1 MDVSD
6 FQNLGEKS
14 KSECESCLWKDVRA
28 KRRRHRFAGGH
39 HRGGRVDGTGQ
50 EFSGWDLRSDGRA
63 RARRR
68 RRPLVRDRH
77 HLCSGPRLV
86 LRAEEVL
93 VLVEARARLG
103 QERLQRR
110 ER

>member
-1 MDVSD
+1 M
-6 FQNLGEKS
+6 
-14 KSECESCLWKDVRA
+14 RA
-28 KRRRHRFAGGH
+28 KRRRHRFAGDH

-50 EFSGWDLRSDGRA
+50 EFSGWDLRSDNRA
-63 RARRR
+63 RSRRR
-68 RRPLVRDRH
+68 WRPLVRDRH